1 MLTRDQIRKNMQAVR
16 SSGSKIEIKLIKA
29 LWGKRYRFTKNDKR
43 IFGNPDIV
51 FIKLKIAIFVDS
63 EFWHGKNWTH
73 RKKEHKTNV
82 EFWHDK
88 IQRNIKRDKEV
99 NRYLKNNN
107 WKVIRIWGDDIKN
120 RFENILNKI
129 EITINEERNKQK
141 EISLISVC

>member
-1 MLTRDQIRKNMQAVR
+1 MQAVR
-16 SSGSKIEIKLIKA
+16 SSGSKIETKLIKA

-43 IFGNPDIV
+43 IFGKPDIV
-51 FIKLKIAIFVDS
+51 FRKLKIAIFVDS
-63 EFWHGKNWTH
+63 EFWHGKDWTL

-82 EFWHDK
+82 EFWHNK

-99 NRYLKNNN
+99 TRYLKNQN

-120 RFENILNKI
+120 RFDNILKKI

-141 EISLISVC
+141 EI

>member
-16 SSGSKIEIKLIKA
+16 SSGSKIETKLIKA

-43 IFGNPDIV
+43 IFGKPDIV
-51 FIKLKIAIFVDS
+51 FRKLKIAIFVDS
-63 EFWHGKNWTH
+63 EFWHGKDWTL

-82 EFWHDK
+82 EFWHNK

-99 NRYLKNNN
+99 TRYLKNQN

-120 RFENILNKI
+120 RFDNILKKI

-141 EISLISVC
+141 EI